1 MILNLPLIIIAFIII
16 KNLGQVDI
24 QLRPV
29 QTVIL
34 NTQTHQ

>member
-1 MILNLPLIIIAFIII
+1 MILNLHLTIILFIII

-29 QTVIL
+29 QAVIL
-34 NTQTHQ
+34 NTQMHQ